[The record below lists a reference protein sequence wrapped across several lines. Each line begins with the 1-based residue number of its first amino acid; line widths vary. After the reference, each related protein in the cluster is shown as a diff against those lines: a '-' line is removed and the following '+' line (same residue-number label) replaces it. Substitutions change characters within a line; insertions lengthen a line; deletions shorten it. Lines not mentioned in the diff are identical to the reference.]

1 VMTSSMAM
9 IHHNAPGPM
18 LSSASSPVTSK
29 SDLHQRS
36 GGAQMIS
43 DYSPEW
49 SWADVSDETTRK
61 LLRLLLA
68 KVRAYLRTILN
79 YLVKTSRTF

>member
-1 VMTSSMAM
+1 MAM

-29 SDLHQRS
+29 SDLHHNNQRS

-49 SWADVSDETTRK
+49 SWADVSDEITKMRFV
-61 LLRLLLA
+61 LM
-68 KVRAYLRTILN
+68 KV
-79 YLVKTSRTF
+79 